1 MRNALFI
8 TEETPNWIEDYFE
21 RETTVARKRVEDT
34 ETAIQQEQEDMR
46 KAENVGLTTRESETM
61 FQDMI
66 VAIRDSLSTL
76 ATSDDEQDGEDEDDD
91 DTELGKLSK
100 DDKPGWVMGIIST
113 TVQQRT
119 ERSRQKQMKL
129 DKLTQQG

>member
-8 TEETPNWIEDYFE
+8 TEEIPNWIEDYFE

-46 KAENVGLTTRESETM
+46 KDENVGLTTREPETM

-66 VAIRDSLSTL
+66 VAIGDSLSTL

-119 ERSRQKQMKL
+119 ERSWQKQMKL